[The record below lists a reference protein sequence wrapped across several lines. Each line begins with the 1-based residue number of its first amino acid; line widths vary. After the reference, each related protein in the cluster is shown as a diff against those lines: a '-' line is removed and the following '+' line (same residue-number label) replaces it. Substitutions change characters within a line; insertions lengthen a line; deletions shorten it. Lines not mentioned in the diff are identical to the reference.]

1 MTPPA
6 AARTGRNLSL
16 NGAPTM
22 TIINLLATL
31 GCLLERRIERDQ
43 QQRDEAYLAQATDH
57 ADLER
62 RQRELA
68 RPQPLIPQYS

>member
-1 MTPPA
+1 
-6 AARTGRNLSL
+6 
-16 NGAPTM
+16 M
-22 TIINLLATL
+22 TIVNLLATL
-31 GCLLERRIERDQ
+31 ACLLERRLELG
-43 QQRDEAYLAQATDH
+43 QQRRDEPYLAQATDH